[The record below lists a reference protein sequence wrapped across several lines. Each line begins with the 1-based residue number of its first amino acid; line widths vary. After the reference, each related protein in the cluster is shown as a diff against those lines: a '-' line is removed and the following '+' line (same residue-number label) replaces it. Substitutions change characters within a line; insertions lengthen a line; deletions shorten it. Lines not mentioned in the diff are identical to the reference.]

1 MVSVADKSE
10 ERTAELSSIDFYLWV
25 LMYCPCLFWLKHY
38 CIVFQCDW
46 IASARSRDWRFTNH
60 RRVSETISDVFLIH
74 LSCQKLVAS
83 AQVSAKDAGTIDLV
97 AKTSRIDTQ
106 RGTGVS
112 QSWRF

>member
-60 RRVSETISDVFLIH
+60 RRASELLSDVFLIH
-74 LSCQKLVAS
+74 SSCQRLVTS
-83 AQVSAKDAGTIDLV
+83 AHVSAKGVGTIDF
-97 AKTSRIDTQ
+97 AARMIRIVTQ
-106 RGTGVS
+106 QGTGVS
-112 QSWRF
+112 RSWRS